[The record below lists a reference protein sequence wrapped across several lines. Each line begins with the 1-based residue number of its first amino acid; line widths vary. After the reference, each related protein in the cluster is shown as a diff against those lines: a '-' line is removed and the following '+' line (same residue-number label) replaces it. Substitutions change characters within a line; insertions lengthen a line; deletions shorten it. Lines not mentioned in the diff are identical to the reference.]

1 MRKTFERQLTELH
14 DKLVEMFSFVEK
26 SLKDS
31 KKALVE
37 KDKTL
42 AKEIIK
48 RDKITDE
55 METSLETLCT
65 QIILRQQ
72 PVASDLRNITATLKI
87 ITDLERIGDQT
98 EDISEIIL
106 MLNDLPYEVEL
117 PILIKMFDG
126 VTVMLKEAIDAFIVS
141 DVELANSVKIKD
153 DEIDDL
159 FDELKEKVVNY
170 IKDEEV
176 DPGQVID
183 LLQIGKY
190 LERIGDHAE
199 NIAEWVIYTRTGEH
213 KYYFEK

>member
-31 KKALVE
+31 RSAMIN
-37 KDKTL
+37 KDKDL

-48 RDKITDE
+48 RDNITDE
-55 METSLETLCT
+55 MERELETMCT
-65 QIILRQQ
+65 HIILRQQ

-98 EDISEIIL
+98 EDIAEIIL
-106 MLNDLPYEVEL
+106 MLDDIPYDVEL
-117 PILIKMFDG
+117 NVLGEMFDG

-141 DVELANSVKIKD
+141 DIALANDVKKRD
-153 DEIDDL
+153 DIIDDL
-159 FDELKEKVVNY
+159 FDQLKDKVVEY
-170 IKDEEV
+170 IKDDVV
-176 DPGQVID
+176 DPHQVID

-190 LERIGDHAE
+190 LERIGDHSE
-199 NIAEWVIYTRTGEH
+199 NIAEWTIYTQTGEH
-213 KYYFEK
+213 RNYYEK